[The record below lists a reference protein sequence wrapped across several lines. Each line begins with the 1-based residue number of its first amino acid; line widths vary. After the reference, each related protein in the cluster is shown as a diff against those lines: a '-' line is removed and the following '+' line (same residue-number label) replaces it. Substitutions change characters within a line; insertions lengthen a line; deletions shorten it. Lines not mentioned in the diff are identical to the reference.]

1 MKTKK
6 YLKMEEIYLNNKK
19 YLVIYERIRNDY
31 YGKPRFNISY
41 FNDENN
47 FIINI
52 NLTSYDIEK
61 DIKYY
66 ILENFK
72 EEI

>member
-1 MKTKK
+1 MKTSKT
-6 YLKMEEIYLNNKK
+6 LSMEDYYLNNKK
-19 YLVIYERIRNDY
+19 YIVTYERIRNDY
-31 YGKPRFNISY
+31 YGKPRYNISF

-47 FIINI
+47 FLINI
-52 NLTSYDIEK
+52 NLTSYNVEK
-61 DIKYY
+61 DIEYY